1 MVPAYYIFRYP
12 YSIIWHI
19 KKWFGK
25 TEGVVLYCA
34 NVLDY
39 QIFAP
44 VQKYLQPLPVVAKD
58 KKAQLE
64 LAAIGVKAKTLPS
77 FPDGVIMCRHAAYR
91 FPAKAVKKVGLR
103 HGAYHFKP
111 FASTDSY
118 NLVDKYLMSSR
129 DEVEKARAVGIR
141 SGVAVG
147 FPKLDPAF
155 DGSYDGQFLD
165 KLRSQLNLAADKKT
179 ILLTST
185 WDKSGLSAIDQWI
198 TELSG
203 LTQQYNVLVTVHP
216 WVSQAYIDKI
226 TSTPGVVFLG
236 KQDAVPYIMLADVC
250 VGDNSSI
257 LAECCALDKPMV
269 TFSVAEGKRTVPHVR
284 DMIRQFSLQIS
295 DSTELPQAIAQCVQQ
310 PDLQRKQ
317 RQAANKTMFDSLDGK
332 AGLRAAQQIL
342 ELFPPLAKQD

>member
-12 YSIIWHI
+12 YSIIWHV
-19 KKWFGK
+19 KKYFGK

-34 NVLDY
+34 NTLDY
-39 QIFAP
+39 HIFSP
-44 VQKYLQPLPVVAKD
+44 VQKYLKPLPVVAKD
-58 KKAQLE
+58 KKAQQE
-64 LAAIGVKAKTLPS
+64 LAAIGIESRTLPS

-91 FPAKAVKKVGLR
+91 FPAKAVKKIGLR

-111 FASTDSY
+111 FASTESY

-147 FPKLDPAF
+147 FPKLDSAF
-155 DGSYDGQFLD
+155 DGTYDSQFLEQ
-165 KLRSQLNLAADKKT
+165 LRNQLKLAADKKT

-185 WDKSGLSAIDQWI
+185 WDKSGLSAIDKWI
-198 TELSG
+198 TELNS
-203 LTQQYNVLVTVHP
+203 LTDQYNVLVTVHP
-216 WVSQAYIDKI
+216 WVSQDYIDQI
-226 TSTPGVVFLG
+226 TSTPGVVFVG

-269 TFSVAEGKRTVPHVR
+269 TFKVADGKRTVPHVR
-284 DMIRQFSLQIS
+284 DMIREFSIQI
-295 DSTELPQAIAQCVQQ
+295 DSTQDLQQAIDRCIQNPAE
-310 PDLQRKQ
+310 LTEQRK
-317 RQAANKTMFDSLDGK
+317 AANKIMFDELDGK

-342 ELFPPLAKQD
+342 ELFPQLAKNS